1 LEDQIQRA
9 RLRFMNMLEN
19 AEVAA
24 AWAAKD
30 PPPSGVQP
38 SSLMLA
44 ATKAMNRAGGFLE
57 AISIL
62 FPDLGAELLYEF
74 ESFASKV
81 DSLSIGTHAD
91 GERRI
96 IPGARRHDDDRR
108 AWNRRLSPDRRRH
121 SMEMAV
127 ERRYAVD
134 RRAERDRRN
143 GKIREFADR
152 RWRAVQS

>member
-1 LEDQIQRA
+1 MDDQIQRA

-24 AWAAKD
+24 AWAAQD
-30 PPPSGVQP
+30 PPPSVVQP

-44 ATKAMNRAGGFLE
+44 ATKSMNRAGGFLE
-57 AISIL
+57 AVSIL
-62 FPDLGAELLYEF
+62 LPDLGGELLDEF

-81 DSLSIGTHAD
+81 DGLSIATRAD

-96 IPGARRHDDDRR
+96 PGARRYDDDRR
-108 AWNRRLSPDRRRH
+108 TWNRRLSPDRRRH
-121 SMEMAV
+121 SMEIAD
-127 ERRYAVD
+127 ERRRAVD
-134 RRAERDRRN
+134 RRAEPDRRN

-152 RWRAVQS
+152 RWRALQS